1 MPRMPVTIPFK
12 VLKYFS
18 CGKINSFCFLA
29 CGQEISNW
37 KNGKVLYA
45 CLDSCNC
52 TSQDIQIKCTHNSRI
67 TSVELLIQIFPRRI
81 SVKLFST
88 KFLAR
93 KICAKSTQTKQNDSH
108 NCWKHWIWIS
118 SKSVGPQIFK
128 DLSLENWY
136 MKNEQKLV
144 TEGEVW
150 SFSNIFCFYTKWV
163 KALSHIWC

>member
-1 MPRMPVTIPFK
+1 MPVTIPFK

-67 TSVELLIQIFPRRI
+67 TSVELLIAEITQQIFPIRI

-93 KICAKSTQTKQNDSH
+93 KICAKST
-108 NCWKHWIWIS
+108 
-118 SKSVGPQIFK
+118 
-128 DLSLENWY
+128 
-136 MKNEQKLV
+136 
-144 TEGEVW
+144 
-150 SFSNIFCFYTKWV
+150 
-163 KALSHIWC
+163 